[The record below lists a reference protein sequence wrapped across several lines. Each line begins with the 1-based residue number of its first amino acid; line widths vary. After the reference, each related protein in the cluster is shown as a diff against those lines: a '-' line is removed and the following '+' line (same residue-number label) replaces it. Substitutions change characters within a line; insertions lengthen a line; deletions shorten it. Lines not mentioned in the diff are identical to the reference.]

1 MLLCL
6 RPGREASVA
15 GAGAGLTVVGMRPEQ
30 AAGGLVGTVALTS
43 RRSHC
48 VVSCRRAPRC
58 FIYSAEAPL
67 QLLCGERPG
76 GGVSVEAGGTGGPA
90 SPGEA
95 MGLTLGV
102 ALKVGRRGC
111 MWSSF

>member
-48 VVSCRRAPRC
+48 VVSCRQAPRC

-76 GGVSVEAGGTGGPA
+76 GGSAWKQGAQEALHHQGKQWG
-90 SPGEA
+90 
-95 MGLTLGV
+95 
-102 ALKVGRRGC
+102 
-111 MWSSF
+111 

>member
-1 MLLCL
+1 M
-6 RPGREASVA
+6 
-15 GAGAGLTVVGMRPEQ
+15 TVVGMRPEQ
-30 AAGGLVGTVALTS
+30 AAGGLVGTVAFTS

-48 VVSCRRAPRC
+48 VVSCREAPRC
-58 FIYSAEAPL
+58 FIYSAEAQL
-67 QLLCGERPG
+67 WLLCGEQP
-76 GGVSVEAGGTGGPA
+76 GGVSMEAGGTGGPA

-95 MGLTLGV
+95 VGLTLGV